1 MTFYQRY
8 KEIKMEKYTLSSDT
22 EQKIQFGKY
31 FELVHEKHI
40 QSYGEFG
47 AKNIVNNI
55 VETYKSIQSQLN
67 NPKLNNNVLLVG
79 KVQSGKTSNL
89 ELLTALAFDNGYN
102 FLIIYGGY
110 DNSLLDQTTNRFK
123 STFDATGEV
132 SFDEDCPAVFTT
144 AGNEVDSLDK
154 AAVSDLIESNKPIIL
169 VSMKRPV
176 AMKKINALLKKIDM
190 SNIKAF
196 IIDDEGDQASLNT
209 AKNKT
214 KDASATY
221 AEICQM
227 KKSLNDPMY
236 LSVTATPHANIFLNE
251 WSALRPDSIRLIQP
265 GKGYQGAEAYH
276 LFENNIVEVVADDDT
291 LDIETG
297 AMPESLHD
305 ALKYFIV
312 ASAIKKK
319 ITGEK
324 YSDMI
329 IHAFREVSLHSTIY
343 TSVDSYIKN
352 MADSF
357 EYEDEDV
364 YYYYKELEQCYDN
377 YVDADIKAQCSF
389 ESIRSDI
396 KNVIS
401 RTRLI
406 LKNSKGKQT
415 QGNESL
421 KPHKIYIGGD
431 LLQRGLT
438 FKNLIV
444 TYFTRWASNG
454 GQMDTNLQR
463 ARWFGYR
470 KKYINLCK
478 IFTNSNV
485 AQGFTELAEIEDDL
499 WDQFADVE
507 TGILQI
513 DDILIRSDNTKQVP
527 TGRNRVDY
535 KRVVFK
541 NRWIKQR
548 FIVDSEGKCKA
559 NNDLIRNLI
568 TGAEWTETTEGS
580 TNNSVTAKYSIMSS
594 DKLKELISLIQSTF
608 DYEPFQKKALMDLI
622 GKEDVPVIL
631 MTKDARIDDEFAWAR
646 YRSLYPQEM
655 RIKALQQGADTSDAE
670 RMTYKGD
677 SSVLV
682 DDHKVNIQIHLVEPG
697 YKNGV
702 KFSGLTQFM
711 FAIYIPK
718 QKKYFVKGD

>member
-1 MTFYQRY
+1 MERY
-8 KEIKMEKYTLSSDT
+8 EYLIDNSKGIK
-22 EQKIQFGKY
+22 FGK
-31 FELVHEKHI
+31 FFTLVNEKHV
-40 QSYGEFG
+40 QSYGEVG
-47 AKNIVNNI
+47 ATNIVNNI
-55 VETYKSIQSQLN
+55 VETYSNIQKQLL

-102 FLIIYGGY
+102 LLVIYGGY

-123 STFDATGEV
+123 NTFDAVGEA
-132 SFDEDCPAVFTT
+132 SFDEECPAVFTT
-144 AGNEVDSLDK
+144 AGNEIDSLDEG
-154 AAVSDLIESNKPIIL
+154 AITDLLESGKPIIF
-169 VSMKRPV
+169 VSMKRPA
-176 AMKKINALLKKIDM
+176 AMKKINLLLKKINVSD
-190 SNIKAF
+190 IKAF

-209 AKNKT
+209 SKDKS

-221 AEICQM
+221 AEIRTM
-227 KKSLNDPMY
+227 KKALSDPMY
-236 LSVTATPHANIFLNE
+236 LSVTATPQANIFLNE
-251 WSALRPDSIRLIQP
+251 LSALRPDSIRLIQP
-265 GKGYQGAEAYH
+265 GLGYQGAEAYH

-291 LDIETG
+291 LDIGTG

-305 ALKYFIV
+305 ALKYFVV

-352 MADSF
+352 MAESF
-357 EYEDEDV
+357 KLDDEDV
-364 YYYYKELEQCYDN
+364 YYYYKEFEDCYND
-377 YVDADIKAQCSF
+377 YVDPIIKERCSF
-389 ESIRSDI
+389 DSIKSEI
-396 KNVIS
+396 KNVVS

-421 KPHKIYIGGD
+421 KLHKIYIGGD

-470 KKYINLCK
+470 KKYIQLCK

-485 AQGFTELAEIEDDL
+485 AQEFTNLAEIEDDL
-499 WDQFADVE
+499 WEQFAEVE
-507 TGILQI
+507 AGTLKI
-513 DDILIRSDNTKQVP
+513 DDILIRSENTKQTP
-527 TGRNRVDY
+527 TSKNRVDY
-535 KRVVFK
+535 KKIVFK

-548 FIVDSEGKCKA
+548 FIVDSVEKCEE
-559 NNDLIRNLI
+559 NNSHIRKLI
-568 TGAEWTETTEGS
+568 GESPWQTTTAGS
-580 TNNSVTAKYSIMSS
+580 TNSSVTAHYSILSS
-594 DKLKELISLIQSTF
+594 TKLKELIELIQNVF
-608 DYEPFQKKALMDLI
+608 DYEPFQKKALIDLI

-631 MTKDARIDDEFAWAR
+631 MTKESNVTDESDWIR
-646 YRSLYPQEM
+646 YRSLYPLEM
-655 RIKALQQGADTSDAE
+655 RIKALQQGADSSDAE
-670 RMTYKGD
+670 KMTYKGD
-677 SSVLV
+677 SSVIV
-682 DDHKVNIQIHLVEPG
+682 DDNKVNIQIHLIEPG
-697 YKNGV
+697 YKDGD
-702 KFSGLTQFM
+702 KLTTLSQFM
-711 FAIYIPK
+711 FAVYIPK
-718 QKKYFVKGD
+718 QKKYFIKDD